1 MDLQI
6 IGFLCEIEITQ
17 LWISIID
24 LYYYSSNSFFFTY
37 SEYSQSSNIWAIR
50 HCTFWQCLIFSL
62 KRLTIITWLLQYM
75 KLQHTHWNIWKYS
88 SQISKQLH
96 CEFCFHVALSSL
108 ISRKKGKNF
117 KKRYLQL
124 SFLHLLL
131 NYQKQ
136 AHFRR
141 RLACTHTY
149 VV

>member
-108 ISRKKGKNF
+108 ISRKKAKISKSGIYSSHSCICCWITKSKLIF
-117 KKRYLQL
+117 AGG
-124 SFLHLLL
+124 LLV
-131 NYQKQ
+131 
-136 AHFRR
+136 H
-141 RLACTHTY
+141 THT
-149 VV
+149 

>member
-62 KRLTIITWLLQYM
+62 KQLTIVTWLLQYM

-108 ISRKKGKNF
+108 ILRKKAKISKSGIYSSHSCICCWITKSKLIF
-117 KKRYLQL
+117 AGG
-124 SFLHLLL
+124 LLV
-131 NYQKQ
+131 
-136 AHFRR
+136 H
-141 RLACTHTY
+141 THT
-149 VV
+149 